1 MVVVPFPGIDRDGSI
16 GRIVGDFFAIGNLF
30 QIVGL
35 YIGSKNMSQTWASL
49 IGIGLELLVWEVG
62 KDADWEIVDEADH
75 EYREGVGIL
84 WNQVQT
90 VLEVCEN
97 GPQELSGEVQTQQ
110 DLDQN
115 QVMVQ
120 DFLGHVEHKS

>member
-62 KDADWEIVDEADH
+62 KDAD
-75 EYREGVGIL
+75 
-84 WNQVQT
+84 
-90 VLEVCEN
+90 
-97 GPQELSGEVQTQQ
+97 
-110 DLDQN
+110 
-115 QVMVQ
+115 
-120 DFLGHVEHKS
+120 